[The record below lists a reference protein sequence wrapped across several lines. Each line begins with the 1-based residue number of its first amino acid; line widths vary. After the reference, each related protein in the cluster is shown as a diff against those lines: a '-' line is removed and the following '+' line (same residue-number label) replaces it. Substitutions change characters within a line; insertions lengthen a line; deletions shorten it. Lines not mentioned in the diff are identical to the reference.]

1 MKSKR
6 IGLSEDEVQT
16 VVMNWSKRQKFKG
29 RPLFDYI
36 HHSPN
41 GGKRAAKIGSSGKR
55 YSPEAAKFKRMG
67 VKAGYPDLIIDI
79 ARGAYHGL
87 RIEIKKDSNSYAT
100 PAQKERIEMLVKEG
114 YCAVVAKG
122 VDNVIEVIQQY
133 IKLGNFDGVSQ
144 LAAEK

>member
-1 MKSKR
+1 MKGR
-6 IGLSEDEVQT
+6 LTGLTEDEVQT
-16 VVMNWSKRQKFKG
+16 MVLNWSKRQKFKG

-55 YSPEAAKFKRMG
+55 YSPEATKFKRMG

-87 RIEIKKDSNSYAT
+87 RIEIKKDSKSYAT

-122 VDNVIEVIQQY
+122 IDNVIAVIQQY
-133 IKLGNFDGVSQ
+133 IKLGDFDGVSQ
-144 LAAEK
+144 LTADK

>member
-1 MKSKR
+1 MTKGVKVE
-6 IGLSEDEVQT
+6 LTEDQIQQT
-16 VVMNWSKRQKFKG
+16 VINWSKRQKYKG

-41 GGKRAAKIGSSGKR
+41 GGKRVTKVGASGKR

-87 RIEIKKDSNSYAT
+87 RIEIKRDKKSRAT
-100 PAQKERIEMLVKEG
+100 PAQKEYIQMLNEEG
-114 YCAVVAKG
+114 YLAIVTKG
-122 VDNVIEVIQQY
+122 LDETLNAIMDY
-133 IKLGNFDGVSQ
+133 MKLGNFEIKSE
-144 LAAEK
+144 ASSE

>member
-1 MKSKR
+1 MKGR
-6 IGLSEDEVQT
+6 LTGLTEDEVQT
-16 VVMNWSKRQKFKG
+16 MVLNWSKRQKFKG

-87 RIEIKKDSNSYAT
+87 RIEIKKDGNSYAT
-100 PAQKERIEMLVKEG
+100 PAQKERIEMLAKEG

-122 VDNVIEVIQQY
+122 IDEVIETIKQY
-133 IKLGNFDGVSQ
+133 IALGDFNGLSQ
-144 LAAEK
+144 LRNQK

>member
-1 MKSKR
+1 VTKGVKTY
-6 IGLSEDEVQT
+6 LTEDEVQQT
-16 VVMNWSKRQKFKG
+16 VINWSKRQRYKG

-41 GGKRAAKIGSSGKR
+41 GGKRAAKVGSSGKR

-87 RIEIKKDSNSYAT
+87 RIEIKKDKKSYAT
-100 PAQKERIEMLVKEG
+100 PAQKERIQMLNDEG
-114 YCAVVAKG
+114 YLAIVTKG
-122 VDNVIEVIQQY
+122 LDETLNAIMDY
-133 IKLGNFDGVSQ
+133 MKLGNFEFEGEASS
-144 LAAEK
+144 E

>member
-1 MKSKR
+1 MKGR
-6 IGLSEDEVQT
+6 LTGLTEDEVQT
-16 VVMNWSKRQKFKG
+16 MVLNWSKRQKFKG

-55 YSPEAAKFKRMG
+55 YSPEATKFKRMG

-87 RIEIKKDSNSYAT
+87 RIEIKKDSKSYAT

-122 VDNVIEVIQQY
+122 IDEVIETIKQY
-133 IKLGNFDGVSQ
+133 IALGDFNGLSQ
-144 LAAEK
+144 LRNQK

>member
-1 MKSKR
+1 MKGKR

-41 GGKRAAKIGSSGKR
+41 GGKRAAKVGSSGKR
-55 YSPEAAKFKRMG
+55 YSPEASKFKRMG

-87 RIEIKKDSNSYAT
+87 RIEIKKD
-100 PAQKERIEMLVKEG
+100 QKAMPRRPKKNESRCWPKRGIARLSL
-114 YCAVVAKG
+114 KG
-122 VDNVIEVIQQY
+122 LITLY
-133 IKLGNFDGVSQ
+133 Q
-144 LAAEK
+144 LFSSTLN

>member
-1 MKSKR
+1 MKGRLK
-6 IGLSEDEVQT
+6 GLTEDEVQT

-87 RIEIKKDSNSYAT
+87 RIEIKKDGNSYAT
-100 PAQKERIEMLVKEG
+100 P
-114 YCAVVAKG
+114 VAKG
-122 VDNVIEVIQQY
+122 IDNIIEVIQQY
-133 IKLGNFDGVSQ
+133 IKFGDFDGVSQ
-144 LAAEK
+144 LTADK